1 MKSQTK
7 QLIALAAVLL
17 AALAVYIGLRIW
29 NGGKAEREAAEDSV
43 QNPAQ
48 NLVELTDLTQL
59 SFTAENG
66 DTLSFTKEGDT
77 WLSTDEPELSL
88 AQQMLDEIETQFCT
102 LTFQRALEEHD
113 ELSGYGLNPAVR
125 TVTSTD
131 AAGGSCT
138 VLLGNEVNYEGV
150 YYAMV
155 EGRDTVYTVS
165 GGLLSAISY
174 DLMDLA
180 EVETLPELSEETI
193 KSISLTTPEGELA
206 LNKLTE
212 KKREVQEQ
220 ETGETDENGEAV
232 TETVTELV
240 EIYHWY
246 LSNGAEIPDGN
257 ETLTGVLEELS
268 ALRFSSVCAFRPTE
282 EELADFG
289 LETTLTVDCMDG
301 TRLVLHLGAPDETGA
316 NCYARLDGSDLIH
329 LMPVSSVDGLL
340 AMTEE
345 TLTAQAE

>member
-7 QLIALAAVLL
+7 QLIALAIVLL
-17 AALAVYIGLRIW
+17 AALAVYVGLRIW
-29 NGGKAEREAAEDSV
+29 NGGKAESGAAEDPV

-48 NLVELTDLTQL
+48 SLVELTDLTRL

-66 DTLSFTKEGDT
+66 ATLSFTKEGDT
-77 WLSTDEPELSL
+77 WLNADEPELPL

-113 ELSGYGLNPAVR
+113 ELSGYGLDPAVR
-125 TVTSTD
+125 TVTGTD
-131 AAGGSCT
+131 AAGGTCT
-138 VLLGNEVNYEGV
+138 ILLGNEVNYEGV

-165 GGLLSAISY
+165 GDLFSAISY

-180 EVETLPELSEETI
+180 EAETLPELNEKNV
-193 KSISLTTPEGELA
+193 KSISLTIAEGELA

-212 KKREVQEQ
+212 KKRELQEQ

-232 TETVTELV
+232 TVLV
-240 EIYHWY
+240 EIYHWF

-289 LETTLTVDCMDG
+289 LETTLTVECMDG
-301 TRLVLHLGAPDETGA
+301 TRLVLLLGVPDETGA
-316 NCYARLDGSDLIH
+316 SCYARLDGSDLIH
-329 LMPVSSVDGLL
+329 LMPVSCVDDLL

-345 TLTAQAE
+345 ALTAQAG